1 MNGHLN
7 PLHGNTNRK
16 INEKKLL
23 KTDCGPLME
32 GHCTLMQVLVEQTE
46 HVSVK
51 RVCSCRFHY
60 DDATAFHQ
68 LQVEVCCSFAMA
80 HADLQGTQHVHWWS
94 ICIRHQDADPLQNWL
109 LPRWLAA
116 PCSILWNIYVKT
128 RTSNAYST
136 DSNDTNYWCY
146 HYKYNKSSPKSLG
159 KSASLPTLENAISH
173 CVC

>member
-1 MNGHLN
+1 MALAGLRDVLEPICALKCLGCIEKLMNGHLN

-80 HADLQGTQHVHWWS
+80 HADLQGTQHVH
-94 ICIRHQDADPLQNWL
+94 
-109 LPRWLAA
+109 
-116 PCSILWNIYVKT
+116 
-128 RTSNAYST
+128 
-136 DSNDTNYWCY
+136 
-146 HYKYNKSSPKSLG
+146 
-159 KSASLPTLENAISH
+159 
-173 CVC
+173 